1 MGYDPLSTQDQ
12 PLIPDSGSYTI
23 ARPGWIPESTW
34 TTAISGGLSPKEA
47 FESGYSGEMGS
58 YWQIFNDL
66 TGSESTYS
74 ADYIEDRVTYF
85 ASESFNSGYNMSGS
99 ILWKDNTAHHPFK

>member
-23 ARPGWIPESTW
+23 ARPWAIPESTW
-34 TTAISGGLSPKEA
+34 TAAISGGLSPKEA
-47 FESGYSGEMGS
+47 FESGYSAEMGA
-58 YWQIFNDL
+58 YWQIFNAL
-66 TGSESTYS
+66 TGSEATFS
-74 ADYIEDRVTYF
+74 ADYIERRVEEF

-99 ILWKDNTAHHPFK
+99 LLWKDNTAHHPFK